1 MRRMREARTSN
12 WPTAMPLAAPVPASP
27 TRCSDPMLEAN
38 SDAPTMNQPMLRP
51 ARK

>member
-1 MRRMREARTSN
+1 MNDAMTSN
-12 WPTAMPLAAPVPASP
+12 WATAMPLAAPVPASP
-27 TRCSDPMLEAN
+27 TRCSEPMFEAN